1 MAKVNID
8 GKEYEFDDL
17 SDKAKA
23 NLVSL
28 QFVQGELKRLNAQVA
43 VYKTAEVGYVKELK
57 GELDSD
63 NNS

>member
-8 GKEYEFDDL
+8 GAEYEFDDL

-28 QFVQGELKRLNAQVA
+28 QFVQNELKRLEAQVA
-43 VYKTAEVGYVKELK
+43 VYKTAEVGYMREVK
-57 GELDSD
+57 GELDKT
-63 NNS
+63 

>member
-28 QFVQGELKRLNAQVA
+28 QFVQGELKRLDAQVA
-43 VYKTAEVGYVKELK
+43 VFKTAEVGYVRELK
-57 GELDSD
+57 NELDNGES
-63 NNS
+63 N